1 MKNVSLFLNDIQQ
14 YMSPVFFKNQDE
26 FRQWFELHHLTGKEL
41 IVGYYT
47 VGSGKDS
54 MTWSQSVD
62 VALCYGWIDGIR
74 RSIDSESYC
83 IRFTPRRPGSNWSQ
97 VNLNKVEALIKAG
110 LMHKAGLDVYHQRKK
125 DPSNY
130 SYEIRNSVVL
140 DNELEKH
147 FQENATAWAFFES
160 KAPSYKKAVIR
171 WVMSAKQETTR
182 MKRLMEL
189 IQACSSGENVSVM
202 QTNTG
207 KKN

>member
-1 MKNVSLFLNDIQQ
+1 MP
-14 YMSPVFFKNQDE
+14 PVFFKNQAE
-26 FRQWFELHHLTGKEL
+26 FRQWLDLHHLTGKEL

-47 VGSGKDS
+47 VKSGKDS

-110 LMHKAGLDVYHQRKK
+110 LMHKAGLDVYQQRKK

-130 SYEIRNSVVL
+130 SYEIRIPVAL
-140 DNELEKH
+140 DGEMEKL
-147 FQENATAWAFFES
+147 FKENRTAWKFFLS
-160 KAPSYKKAVIR
+160 KAPSYRKTVIR
-171 WVMSAKQETTR
+171 WIMSAKQEVTR
-182 MKRLMEL
+182 MKRLNEL
-189 IQACSSGENVSVM
+189 IQACGSGENVSVM
-202 QTNTG
+202 QTNAG